1 MSIPKLSPAQQ
12 EALIQSLAA
21 QLHCDPNTL
30 RKQLQSGNYS
40 AIAAMGGSDS
50 RQLQQL
56 LRDPKQLQ
64 QVMNSPE
71 MKELL
76 RRIQQK

>member
-1 MSIPKLSPAQQ
+1 MSMPKLSPAQQ
-12 EALIQSLAA
+12 EALIRSLAA
-21 QLHCDPNTL
+21 QLHCDPNNL
-30 RKQLQSGNYS
+30 RQQLQQGNYAS
-40 AIAAMGGSDS
+40 IAAMGGSDGQ
-50 RQLQQL
+50 QLQRL

-64 QVMNSPE
+64 QLMNSAE